1 MTEVA
6 MAASCRC
13 TLSRCES
20 EASDPAPECKTAF
33 AEAEAHNTLSA
44 LHRLSDSYNTDAC
57 KCVLISQDV

>member
-20 EASDPAPECKTAF
+20 EAGDTAPECNTAF
-33 AEAEAHNTLSA
+33 TEAKAHETLSVP
-44 LHRLSDSYNTDAC
+44 HRLSDSYDVDAC
-57 KCVLISQDV
+57 KCMLSQAV